1 MLKRAVIG
9 LMVAATSFSASEA
22 DGIQAAAKTEQGDL
36 VLSWQQSDR
45 TLALAKQGQVVWRFS
60 VETEKGSA
68 AAYFHPLRPVGGPE
82 LTLYRPADH
91 PWHTGLWFSWKY
103 INHVNYWDWQ
113 KAGVLEGITDV
124 TELRITPRADFSA
137 TVNASLEYHPA
148 GQPSVMSERRLIEV
162 APPDRNGSYRI
173 DWTDN
178 FTAGSEDLV
187 LDRTPI
193 PGEPDGKPFGGYAGF
208 GVRMPENLKALQFLD
223 SGGGTKW
230 GALRD
235 SGQRAKWLDYSCEG
249 DGGVGG
255 LAIFDHPDNLRH
267 PSPWWG
273 GAYTGPMLLHFAPY
287 TLAARKSLTLK
298 YRVLV
303 HAGRLN
309 VEALE
314 SEWKAFA
321 GRK

>member
-9 LMVAATSFSASEA
+9 LILAAASFCTPAA
-22 DGIQAAAKTEQGDL
+22 VCFQAAVKPDRGDSG
-36 VLSWQQSDR
+36 LSWQQSGR
-45 TLALAKQGQVVWRFS
+45 ALALAKQGQVIWRFS
-60 VETEKGSA
+60 VETEKGST

-103 INHVNYWDWQ
+103 INHLNYWDGQ

-124 TELRITPRADFSA
+124 SEVRITPRDDFSA
-137 TVNASLEYHPA
+137 AIESVLEYHPA
-148 GQPSVMSERRLIEV
+148 DKPSVMSERRLIAV
-162 APPDRNGSYRI
+162 TAPDRNGCFRI
-173 DWTDN
+173 DWTGG
-178 FTAGSEDLV
+178 FTGGPEDLV

-193 PGEPDGKPFGGYAGF
+193 PGEPDGKIYGGYAGF
-208 GVRMPENLKALQFLD
+208 GVRMPENLRALQFLD

-230 GALRD
+230 GSLRD
-235 SGQRAKWLDYSCEG
+235 SGQRAKWLDFSCEG
-249 DGGVGG
+249 DKSVGG
-255 LAIFDHPDNLRH
+255 MAIFDHPENLRH

-273 GAYTGPMLLHFAPY
+273 GAYTGPMLLYYAPY
-287 TLAARKSLTLK
+287 TLAAGKSLTLK

-303 HAGRLN
+303 HAGRLD

-314 SEWKAFA
+314 REWKTFA
-321 GRK
+321 SRK